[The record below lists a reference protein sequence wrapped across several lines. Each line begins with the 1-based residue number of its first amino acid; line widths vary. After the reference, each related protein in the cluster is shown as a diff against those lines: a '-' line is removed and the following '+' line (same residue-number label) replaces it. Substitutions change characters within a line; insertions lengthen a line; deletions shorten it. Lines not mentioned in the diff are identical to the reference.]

1 MSVITPVFK
10 SKRQQ
15 KIWERERQEV
25 ESKKKDTSS
34 YVNQAPFRYCERN
47 FKSRVPPPDFTHVID
62 FNNLPGKHTKE
73 NLESIVP
80 IKLTYDLSQLSNLF
94 GDEPCQ
100 NAYVLKHVPGL
111 IIIPNAFTPKAQ
123 RHLIKQCLSVYP
135 RPPNTS
141 SLDTHYI
148 VPSSGIWPLY
158 EAKNSGQLTPNDSEF
173 YVPKK
178 ANIKDGEADT
188 YTDSE
193 EEQNK
198 KEAACTQKPAP
209 RRELTACSDD
219 FKPVIQEPKPDPPPA
234 SSVPLLA
241 PSELI
246 RRLRWVTLGYQYHWP
261 TKTYHLDRRY
271 PFPED
276 VAELTKAVVY
286 AVENIGYDDGQGKA
300 WINKYKGDDFNA
312 EAGVINYYQYRDT
325 LMGHVDR
332 SEINMD
338 APLVSLRK
346 AFHGV
351 PRIIEGSLPNYLSN
365 ENEYNDSPNWKLF
378 GEFMSTSRINLNIRQ
393 VYPPGEEHQEQSKK

>member
-1 MSVITPVFK
+1 MSNHFTQKNKKSQWLVAWPLFLSFFLIMSVITPVFK

-158 EAKNSGQLTPNDSEF
+158 EAENSGQLTPNDSEF

-338 APLVSLRK
+338 APLVSLR
-346 AFHGV
+346 
-351 PRIIEGSLPNYLSN
+351 
-365 ENEYNDSPNWKLF
+365 
-378 GEFMSTSRINLNIRQ
+378 
-393 VYPPGEEHQEQSKK
+393 